1 MNTTIEKIFEE
12 IGRLHVQIQQQA
24 AYIAQL
30 EATVKQLQA
39 EANAQ
44 SAASAKPAVPA
55 ATA

>member
-24 AYIAQL
+24 VYIAQL
-30 EATVKQLQA
+30 EAKV
-39 EANAQ
+39 Q
-44 SAASAKPAVPA
+44 SLTPATSAPV

>member
-44 SAASAKPAVPA
+44 SAASA
-55 ATA
+55 TA